1 MATIDGVNTGTGI
14 DGSLY
19 TSAVSND
26 TLTTNDFLKLMI
38 EELKLQDPTKP
49 MDSARMLDTQM
60 KMSTLNSNLSMVKT
74 LESIQKAFTQ
84 SSLSTATGIIGKH
97 VENGD
102 VGENGVNKAFVVKSI
117 ENEDGEILAT
127 VQRMLYLEQ
136 VVTMPDPDDS
146 SKVKMINYD
155 AAGYIYDDSGKKT
168 GQMIA
173 LSNPGEPLLRD
184 GKPVVLDEEGQEVSD
199 HNYTATASSIPV
211 YSDEFEKIAFTSITK
226 IFTM

>member
-1 MATIDGVNTGTGI
+1 MAGIDGVNTNTGI

-26 TLTTNDFLKLMI
+26 QLTTNDFLKLMI

-49 MDSARMLDTQM
+49 MDSAKMLDKQM
-60 KMSTLNSNLSMVKT
+60 QMSTLNSNLSMVKT
-74 LESIQKAFTQ
+74 LESIQKAFNQ

-102 VGENGVNKAFVVKSI
+102 IGENGVNKAFVVKSI

-136 VVTMPDPDDS
+136 VITMPDPDDS
-146 SKVKMINYD
+146 SKTKMLNYD
-155 AAGYIYDDSGKKT
+155 VAGHIYNDKGEKT
-168 GQMIA
+168 GQVIV

-184 GKPVVLDEEGQEVSD
+184 GKPVILDENGEEISE
-199 HNYTATASSIPV
+199 HSYTATGSMIPV